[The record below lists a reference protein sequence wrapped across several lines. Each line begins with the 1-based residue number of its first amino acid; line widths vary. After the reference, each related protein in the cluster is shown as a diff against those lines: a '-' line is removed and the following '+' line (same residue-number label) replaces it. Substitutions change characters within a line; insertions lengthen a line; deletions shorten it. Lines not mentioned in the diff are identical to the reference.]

1 MADRYAIFL
10 GHPRRMSWEEGHQK
24 RRAPTLRSNEELLAI
39 EGFLD
44 EREAKLALYEFLR
57 NNVTFATD
65 LILGVKLFP
74 FQHMAIKSMFETDY
88 FLGVWS
94 RGMSK
99 SFTTGVFAA
108 LDAVLNQGV
117 EIGILSKSFRQAK
130 MIFKKIEDISSKPE
144 AAFFQQCITKVSK
157 SNDEWLMEIGSSRI
171 RALPLGDGEKLR
183 GFRFHRIIIDE
194 FLLMPE
200 RIYNE
205 VIVPFLSV
213 VENPIQRDDLF
224 KLENR
229 LIKEEKMSEGDR
241 HVWPNNKLIALS
253 SASYKF
259 EYLYKLYQRFEFL
272 ISAEKQK
279 DSASRCIMQYSYDC
293 APTQLYDQNLLN
305 QAKATMS
312 QSQFERE
319 FGAVFTDDS
328 SGYFKTSKMAMCTIA
343 DGESPCVEVQGDPD
357 SEYILAFDPSWSQTE
372 SSDDFAIQILK
383 LHSEEQKS
391 TLVHGYAL
399 SGTSLKKHIE
409 YFLYCLENF
418 NIVSVCGDYNGGVQF
433 LQACNESETFK
444 RKKIKLQTI
453 EVALDKPEEYQKEL
467 QSYKNQY
474 NKKDYRYVILRKPT
488 SHWIRQANELLQANF
503 DHRRMHFA
511 SRAIDDSYT
520 KQKNKSVSIQ
530 NIKFLRTK
538 EETKQSQG
546 AKMID
551 FIEHQSDMIELTK
564 NECALVQITTTAQGT
579 QTFDL
584 PSNLRRQTGPD
595 KARKDSYSA
604 LVLANWMAKVHFD
617 SLNVQQEDVI
627 ETFVPEFI
635 M

>member
-1 MADRYAIFL
+1 
-10 GHPRRMSWEEGHQK
+10 MSWQKGHQK
-24 RRAPTLRSNEELLAI
+24 RRTVSLRSNEDLLAL

-65 LILGVKLFP
+65 LLLGVKLFP

-99 SFTTGVFAA
+99 SFTTGIFAA
-108 LDAVLNQGV
+108 LDALLNQGV

-130 MIFKKIEDISSKPE
+130 MIFKKIEDIANKPE
-144 AAFFQQCITKVSK
+144 AAFFRQCITKTSK
-157 SNDEWLMEIGSSRI
+157 SNDEWLMEIGTSRI

-194 FLLMPE
+194 FALMPE

-205 VIVPFLSV
+205 VIIPFLSV
-213 VENPIQRDDLF
+213 VENPIQRDELF

-229 LIKEEKMSEGDR
+229 LMEEKKMKEEDR

-259 EYLYKLYQRFEFL
+259 EYLYKLYQQFEFL

-293 APTQLYDQNLLN
+293 APPQLYDQNLLN

-319 FGAVFTDDS
+319 FGAIFTDDS
-328 SGYFKTSKMAMCTIA
+328 SGYFKTSKMALCTVS
-343 DGESPCVEVQGDPD
+343 DGESPCVEVQGDPS
-357 SEYILAFDPSWSQTE
+357 SEYILAFDPSCAQTE

-383 LHSEEQKS
+383 LHAEEQKV

-399 SGTSLKKHIE
+399 SGTSLKNHID
-409 YFLYCLENF
+409 YFLFCLENF
-418 NIVSVCGDYNGGVQF
+418 NIISVCGDYNGGVQF
-433 LQACNESETFK
+433 LQACNESDAFK
-444 RKKIKLQTI
+444 QKNIKLHTI
-453 EVALDKPEEYQKEL
+453 EVGLDKPEEYQKGL

-474 NKKDYRYVILRKPT
+474 NKKDYKYVILRKPT

-503 DHRRMHFA
+503 DHRRLYFA

-520 KQKNKSVSIQ
+520 TQKNKSIPIQ
-530 NIKFLRTK
+530 NIKFLRSK
-538 EETKQSQG
+538 EETNQNRG

-564 NECALVQITTTAQGT
+564 NECALIQITTTSQGT

-617 SLNVQQEDVI
+617 SLNVQQEHVI

>member
-1 MADRYAIFL
+1 
-10 GHPRRMSWEEGHQK
+10 MSWTEGHQQ
-24 RRAPTLRSNEELLAI
+24 RRCHQLRGNDDLLKL
-39 EGFLD
+39 EGFLE
-44 EREAKLALYEFLR
+44 EREARLALYEFLR
-57 NNVTFATD
+57 NNITFTTD

-88 FLGVWS
+88 FLGVWA

-130 MIFKKIEDISSKPE
+130 MIFRKIEDIANKPD
-144 AAFFQQCITKVSK
+144 AVLFRQCITKTSK

-194 FLLMPE
+194 FALMPE

-205 VIVPFLSV
+205 VIVPFLAV
-213 VENPIQRDDLF
+213 VENPTQRDDLF
-224 KLENR
+224 KLESL
-229 LIKEEKMSEGDR
+229 LIKENKMTEGER
-241 HVWPNNKLIALS
+241 HVWPNNKLVALS
-253 SASYKF
+253 SACYKF
-259 EYLYKLYQRFEFL
+259 EYLYKLYTQFEHL
-272 ISAEKQK
+272 ITLPKQK
-279 DSASRCIMQYSYDC
+279 DRASRCVMQYSYDC
-293 APTQLYDQNLLN
+293 APQQLYDQNLIT
-305 QAKATMS
+305 QAKSTMS

-319 FGAVFTDDS
+319 FGATFTDDS
-328 SGYFKTSKMAMCTIA
+328 SGYFKTSKMALCTVS
-343 DGESPCVEVQGDPD
+343 DGELPCVETQGDP
-357 SEYILAFDPSWSQTE
+357 SAEYILAFDPSWSQTE

-383 LHSEEQKS
+383 LHPEEHKT

-399 SGTSLKKHIE
+399 SGASLKHHIN
-409 YFLYCLENF
+409 YFLFCLQNF
-418 NIVSVCGDYNGGVQF
+418 NIVAVCGDYNGGVQF

-444 RKKIKLQTI
+444 SKNLKLKTI
-453 EVALDKPEEYQKEL
+453 EVGLDKPEEYQNDLK
-467 QSYKNQY
+467 SYKRQY
-474 NKKDYRYVILRKPT
+474 NKSDYQYVILRKPT
-488 SHWIRQANELLQANF
+488 SNWIRQANELLQANF
-503 DHRRMHFA
+503 DHLRLYFA

-520 KQKNKSVSIQ
+520 KQKNKSIPILD
-530 NIKFLRTK
+530 IKFLRTS
-538 EETKQSQG
+538 EETKQTRG

-564 NECALVQITTTAQGT
+564 NECALIQITTTAQGT

-584 PSNLRRQTGPD
+584 PSNLRRQSGPD

-617 SLNVQQEDVI
+617 SLNVQQEHVI

>member
-1 MADRYAIFL
+1 
-10 GHPRRMSWEEGHQK
+10 MSWSEGQQGK
-24 RRAPTLRSNEELLAI
+24 PLKAVRSNSELLNL
-39 EGFLD
+39 EGFLEEKD
-44 EREAKLALYEFLR
+44 AKVALYEFLR
-57 NNVTFATD
+57 NNITFSAD

-74 FQHMAIKSMFETDY
+74 FQHMAIKSMFERDY

-99 SFTTGVFAA
+99 SFTTGIYAA

-130 MIFKKIEDISSKPE
+130 MIFKKIEDIAVKPE
-144 AAFFQQCITKVSK
+144 AGFFRQCITKTSK
-157 SNDEWLMEIGSSRI
+157 NNDEWLMEIGSSRI

-213 VENPIQRDDLF
+213 VENPTQRDDLY
-224 KLENR
+224 KLESQ
-229 LIKEEKMSEGDR
+229 LIKEGTMTEGER
-241 HVWPNNKLIALS
+241 YVWPNNKLIALS

-259 EYLYKLYQRFEFL
+259 EYLYKLYSQFEHL

-279 DSASRCIMQYSYDC
+279 DKASRCIMQYSYDC
-293 APTQLYDQNLLN
+293 APKQLYDENLIN

-319 FGAVFTDDS
+319 FGAIFTDDS
-328 SGYFKTSKMAMCTIA
+328 SGYFKTSKMAMCTIS
-343 DGESPCVEVQGDPD
+343 DGELPCIEVQGDPD
-357 SEYILAFDPSWSQTE
+357 SEYIMAFDPSWSQTE

-383 LHSEEQKS
+383 LHEEQQKT
-391 TLVHGYAL
+391 TLVHSYAL
-399 SGTSLKKHIE
+399 SGTSLKHHID
-409 YFLYCLENF
+409 YFLFCLENF
-418 NIVSVCGDYNGGVQF
+418 NIVGICGDYNGGVQF
-433 LQACNESETFK
+433 LQACNESEMFK
-444 RKKIKLQTI
+444 TKNIHLKTI
-453 EVALDKPEEYQKEL
+453 EAALDKPEEYQNDLRK
-467 QSYKNQY
+467 YKNQY
-474 NKKDYRYVILRKPT
+474 NKAEHRHVVLRKPT
-488 SHWIRQANELLQANF
+488 SNWIRQANELLQANF
-503 DHRRMHFA
+503 DHRRIAFA
-511 SRAIDDSYT
+511 SRAIDDYYT
-520 KQKNKSVSIQ
+520 KQKSKRIPIQ
-530 NIKFLRTK
+530 DIKFLRTS
-538 EETKQSQG
+538 EESKQSAG

-564 NECALVQITTTAQGT
+564 NECALIQITTTSQGT

-584 PSNLRRQTGPD
+584 PANLRRQTGPD

-604 LVLANWMAKVHFD
+604 LVLANWMAKIHFD
-617 SLNVQQEDVI
+617 AQSQQVEDVV
-627 ETFVPEFI
+627 ETFEPTFI

>member
-1 MADRYAIFL
+1 
-10 GHPRRMSWEEGHQK
+10 MSWEEGHQK
-24 RRAPTLRSNEELLAI
+24 RRAPTLRSNEDLLAI

-157 SNDEWLMEIGSSRI
+157 SNDEWLMEIGASRI

-224 KLENR
+224 KLESR
-229 LIKEEKMSEGDR
+229 LIKEKKMKEEDR

-383 LHSEEQKS
+383 LHGEEQKA

-399 SGTSLKKHIE
+399 SGTSLKKHID

-418 NIVSVCGDYNGGVQF
+418 NIISVCGDYNGGVQF

-503 DHRRMHFA
+503 DHRRIHFA

-520 KQKNKSVSIQ
+520 KQKNKSVSLQ

-538 EETKQSQG
+538 EETKQSQA

-617 SLNVQQEDVI
+617 SLNVQQEHVI